1 MTKTPHGT
9 GKKRDDATSTSTSA
23 PTPTSS
29 AAVEADDPERIN
41 LATIK
46 SLAEIVTAHEL
57 GEIELRRG
65 DHRVRITRGGGGHTV
80 TTLAPWPAPQAMHA
94 PMSSHA
100 PAGSSAAPAAAPAA
114 EAAPAKADTGKD
126 VLSPFVGT
134 FYRAPSPEAPTFC
147 EVGQRVKKGQVLCIV
162 EAMKLMNEIEAELE
176 GTVTAVLAENGQPV
190 EFGQPLFRIAP

>member
-1 MTKTPHGT
+1 MTKTPHGS
-9 GKKRDDATSTSTSA
+9 GKKRDEATSTSTSA
-23 PTPTSS
+23 TS
-29 AAVEADDPERIN
+29 AAVETDDPERIN

-80 TTLAPWPAPQAMHA
+80 TTLAPWPAPQAMHTHVA
-94 PMSSHA
+94 SHA
-100 PAGSSAAPAAAPAA
+100 PAASSAAPASAAPAA
-114 EAAPAKADTGKD
+114 EAAPAKADNGKD

>member
-1 MTKTPHGT
+1 MTKTPHT
-9 GKKRDDATSTSTSA
+9 SGKKRDDATSTSTPA
-23 PTPTSS
+23 SS

-94 PMSSHA
+94 PMASHA
-100 PAGSSAAPAAAPAA
+100 PAASGAAPTTATPAAA

-190 EFGQPLFRIAP
+190 EFGQPLFRIA

>member
-1 MTKTPHGT
+1 MTKTPHT
-9 GKKRDDATSTSTSA
+9 SGKKRDDATSTSAPASA
-23 PTPTSS
+23 
-29 AAVEADDPERIN
+29 AAVEVDDPERIN

-94 PMSSHA
+94 PMAAHA
-100 PAGSSAAPAAAPAA
+100 PAASGAAPASAAPAA

-190 EFGQPLFRIAP
+190 EFGQPLFRIA